1 MLVAPGEVE
10 AEIDRERVCG
20 VDGDV
25 LDSDRSEIAEDHVS
39 RFREQRTSDLCIS
52 WHIRKKK
59 KKNCKQMLDSS

>member
-20 VDGDV
+20 VDGDI

-39 RFREQRTSDLCIS
+39 RFREQCTSDLCIS
-52 WHIRKKK
+52 
-59 KKNCKQMLDSS
+59 